1 MNVEVLVTPGCP
13 HAPPAVARVREVV
26 EGLVPGTTV
35 HEVLVKTEEDAQRLA
50 MPGSPT
56 VRVDGR
62 DVDPSGGQP
71 AFACRVY
78 PNGEGMPDK
87 WRIEAAM
94 IRALR
99 PKHFL
104 FLCVANSARSQLAE
118 GIARSL
124 APAGVTV
131 SSAGSEPTKVRPQA
145 IKVLEEIGLD
155 ISGHRSKSVT
165 DVDASS
171 VEAVITLCAEEVCPV
186 FLGKAY
192 RAHWGLPDPAGV
204 QGDEDT
210 VLDAFQAT
218 RDELRRRLSVL
229 FDGWAA

>member
-35 HEVLVKTEEDAQRLA
+35 HELLVEAEQDAQRLA

-62 DVDPSGGQP
+62 DVDPSGGEP

-78 PNGEGMPDK
+78 PNGQGMPDR

-94 IRALR
+94 LRALR
-99 PKHFL
+99 PRHFL

-131 SSAGSEPTKVRPQA
+131 TSAGSEPTKVRPQA

-155 ISGHRSKSVT
+155 ISGHRSKSVN

-192 RAHWGLPDPAGV
+192 RAHWGLSDPAGV
-204 QGDEDT
+204 QGDEGT
-210 VLDAFQAT
+210 VLDAFRAT

-229 FDGWAA
+229 FDGWTA

>member
-1 MNVEVLVTPGCP
+1 MNVEVLVTADCP
-13 HAPPAVARVREVV
+13 HAKRAITRVRDVV
-26 EGLVPGTTV
+26 DALVPGTTV
-35 HEVLVKTEEDAQRLA
+35 HEVLVKAEQDAQRLA

-62 DVDPSGGQP
+62 DVDPSGGEP

-78 PNGEGMPDK
+78 PNGEGMPDR

-99 PKHFL
+99 PRHFL

-131 SSAGSEPTKVRPQA
+131 SSAGSEPAKVRPQA

-155 ISGHRSKSVT
+155 ISGHRTKSVN

-204 QGDEDT
+204 QGDEGT
-210 VLDAFQAT
+210 VLDAFRAT
-218 RDELRRRLSVL
+218 RDELRRRISVL
-229 FDGWAA
+229 FEGWDA

>member
-1 MNVEVLVTPGCP
+1 MNVEVLVTPDCP
-13 HAPPAVARVREVV
+13 HAQRAITRVRDVV
-26 EGLVPGTTV
+26 DALAPGTTV
-35 HEVLVKTEEDAQRLA
+35 HEVLVGSEQDAQRLA
-50 MPGSPT
+50 LPGSPT

-62 DVDPSGGQP
+62 DVDPSGGEP

-78 PNGEGMPDK
+78 PNGEGMPDR

-94 IRALR
+94 LRALR

-145 IKVLEEIGLD
+145 IKVLEEFGLD
-155 ISGHRSKSVT
+155 ISGHHSKSVK

-210 VLDAFQAT
+210 VLDAFRAT

-229 FDGWAA
+229 FDGWGA